1 MSTSRDQLLRSYKA
15 SLYNIKSFIQEQADS
30 VNQLAREL
38 ESAAGRTA
46 TPATSAAGS
55 EGRADIETV
64 RALIAEDL
72 GHLSEDVG
80 TRYAKLVK
88 NL

>member
-1 MSTSRDQLLRSYKA
+1 MLRSYKT

-38 ESAAGRTA
+38 GSAAGKTA
-46 TPATSAAGS
+46 TPVTGDAGN
-55 EGRADIETV
+55 EGRVEIETV

-88 NL
+88 KL

>member
-1 MSTSRDQLLRSYKA
+1 MSTSKDQLLRSYKT

-38 ESAAGRTA
+38 GSVAGRTA
-46 TPATSAAGS
+46 TPATGDAGI
-55 EGRADIETV
+55 EGREEVETV